1 MRDDSTMRYHF
12 DHPSRV
18 MHPRAMHGHSKISR
32 RQFLERLGLGF
43 AATMGYSPLGRAIH
57 KGHVAVIGGGYS
69 GATAAK
75 YLRLADPAIA
85 VSLFERNGKFISCP
99 GSNLVL
105 GGERTIAD
113 ISFGYDML
121 ALGYGISV
129 LHDEVTDIDPI
140 TRTVITAGGMQ
151 RAYDR
156 IIVAP
161 GIDFRW
167 EDIDGYDEGVTTVLP
182 HAWRTG
188 EQVLLLRRQLA
199 QMEDGGVVLIS
210 VPPKPFRCHAAPYER
225 ASQIAYY
232 LASEKPASRI
242 IILDANDDFSKQ
254 ALFEQGWAEYYP
266 GVITWVPN
274 AQDGRVIRADAATR
288 TLFTEFATYQGAVVN
303 LIPPQRAGVIA
314 QQVGLVDE
322 SGWCP
327 VNHRTFESTLHPGI
341 HVIGDACMA
350 GALPKSGYAANS
362 AAKICAAAVA
372 ASING
377 NSPAEPSFVNTCYS
391 LITPT
396 HGISAAM
403 VYRLEQGKIVK
414 VEGAGGYSP
423 LKASKIDRELEARYA
438 RSWIKSIT
446 TDIFS

>member
-1 MRDDSTMRYHF
+1 MYS
-12 DHPSRV
+12 
-18 MHPRAMHGHSKISR
+18 ASKIPR
-32 RQFLERLGLGF
+32 RQFVKWLGGGL
-43 AATMGYSPLGRAIH
+43 ATASMVGYPLIGRAIH
-57 KGHVAVIGGGYS
+57 KGRVAVIGGGYS

-75 YLRLADPAIA
+75 YLRIADTAIA
-85 VSLFERNGKFISCP
+85 VSLFEKNKRFISCP

-105 GGERTIAD
+105 GGERTIED

-121 ALGYGISV
+121 ASRHGVSV

-140 TRTVITAGGMQ
+140 TRLVTTASGIQ
-151 RAYDR
+151 QTFDR

-167 EDIDGYDEGVTTVLP
+167 KDIRGYDERVTTTLP

-199 QMEDGGVVLIS
+199 QLEDGGVVIIS

-232 LASEKPASRI
+232 LSNEKPKSKI
-242 IILDANDDFSKQ
+242 IILDANDSFVKQ
-254 ALFEQGWAEYYP
+254 ALFEQGWAEHYP
-266 GVITWVPN
+266 GIITWVPN
-274 AQDGRVIRADAATR
+274 AEGGGVVRVDAATR
-288 TLFTEFATYQGAVVN
+288 TLFTEFGKYQGDIVN
-303 LIPPQRAGVIA
+303 LIPPQKAGTIA
-314 QQVGLVDE
+314 QRIGLADE

-327 VNHRTFESTLHPGI
+327 INQQTFESTLHPGI
-341 HVIGDACMA
+341 HVIGDACLA
-350 GALPKSGYAANS
+350 GALPKSGYTANS

-372 ASING
+372 ALING
-377 NSPAEPSFVNTCYS
+377 NRPAEPSFVNTCYS

-403 VYRLEQGKIVK
+403 VYRLEAGEIVE
-414 VEGAGGYSP
+414 VEDVGSGYSP

>member
-1 MRDDSTMRYHF
+1 MAS
-12 DHPSRV
+12 
-18 MHPRAMHGHSKISR
+18 
-32 RQFLERLGLGF
+32 
-43 AATMGYSPLGRAIH
+43 MGYPLIGRAIH

-85 VSLFERNGKFISCP
+85 VTLFEKNKRFISCP

-105 GGERTIAD
+105 GGERTIED

-121 ALGYGISV
+121 ALRHGVSV
-129 LHDEVTDIDPI
+129 LHDEVTDIDPVA
-140 TRTVITAGGMQ
+140 RMVMTASGIR
-151 RAYDR
+151 RAFDR

-167 EDIDGYDEGVTTVLP
+167 EDIDGYDESITASLP

-199 QMEDGGVVLIS
+199 ELKNGGVVIIS

-232 LASEKPASRI
+232 LANEKPASKI
-242 IILDANDDFSKQ
+242 IILDANDSFSKQ

-266 GVITWVPN
+266 NTITRISN
-274 AQDGRVIRADAATR
+274 AEGGRVVSVDATMR
-288 TLFTEFATYQGAVVN
+288 TVFTEFEQYQGDIVN

-314 QQVGLVDE
+314 GRVGLADE

-327 VNHRTFESTLHPGI
+327 INQQTFESELHPGI
-341 HVIGDACMA
+341 HVIGDACLA

-372 ASING
+372 ALING
-377 NSPAEPSFVNTCYS
+377 NRPAEPSFVNTCYS
-391 LITPT
+391 LITPK

-403 VYRLEQGKIVK
+403 VYRLEAGEIVE

-423 LKASKIDRELEARYA
+423 LEASKIDRELEARYA

>member
-1 MRDDSTMRYHF
+1 MLN
-12 DHPSRV
+12 PK
-18 MHPRAMHGHSKISR
+18 KIPR
-32 RQFLERLGLGF
+32 RQFLRRLGGGL
-43 AATMGYSPLGRAIH
+43 AVASMGYPLIGRAIH

-85 VSLFERNGKFISCP
+85 VTLFEKNKRFISCP

-105 GGERTIAD
+105 GGERTIED

-121 ALGYGISV
+121 ALRHGVSV
-129 LHDEVTDIDPI
+129 LHDEVTDIDPVA
-140 TRTVITAGGMQ
+140 RMVMTASGIR
-151 RAYDR
+151 RAFDR

-167 EDIDGYDEGVTTVLP
+167 EDIDGYDESITASLP

-199 QMEDGGVVLIS
+199 ELKNGGVVIIS

-232 LASEKPASRI
+232 LANEKPASKI
-242 IILDANDDFSKQ
+242 IILDANDSFSKQ

-266 GVITWVPN
+266 NTITRISN
-274 AQDGRVIRADAATR
+274 AEGGRVVSVDATMR
-288 TLFTEFATYQGAVVN
+288 TVFTEFEQYQGDIVN

-314 QQVGLVDE
+314 GRVGLADE

-327 VNHRTFESTLHPGI
+327 INQQTFESELHPGI
-341 HVIGDACMA
+341 HVIGDACLA

-372 ASING
+372 ALING
-377 NSPAEPSFVNTCYS
+377 NRPAEPSFVNTCYS
-391 LITPT
+391 LITPK

-403 VYRLEQGKIVK
+403 VYRLEAGEIVE

-423 LKASKIDRELEARYA
+423 LEASKIDRELEARYA

>member
-1 MRDDSTMRYHF
+1 MDYNADNSSSILHRD
-12 DHPSRV
+12 
-18 MHPRAMHGHSKISR
+18 AKKIPR
-32 RQFLERLGLGF
+32 RQFVKWLGGSL
-43 AATMGYSPLGRAIH
+43 ATASLAYPLIGRAIH
-57 KGHVAVIGGGYS
+57 KGRVAVIGGGYS

-85 VSLFERNGKFISCP
+85 VTLFEKNRRFISCP

-105 GGERTIAD
+105 GGERTMED
-113 ISFGYDML
+113 ITFDYDML
-121 ALGYGISV
+121 ASRHGVSV
-129 LHDEVTDIDPI
+129 LHHEVTDIDPV
-140 TRTVITAGGMQ
+140 TRTVVTAGM
-151 RAYDR
+151 REIYDR

-167 EDIDGYDEGVTTVLP
+167 KDIEGYDESVTTTLP

-188 EQVLLLRRQLA
+188 EQVLLLRQQLA
-199 QMEDGGVVLIS
+199 QMEDGGTVIIS
-210 VPPKPFRCHAAPYER
+210 VPPQPFRCPAAPYER

-232 LASEKPASRI
+232 LANQKPASKI
-242 IILDANDDFSKQ
+242 IILDANNSFIKQ
-254 ALFEQGWAEYYP
+254 ALFEQGWAKYYP
-266 GVITWVPN
+266 GVITWIPN
-274 AQDGRVIRADAATR
+274 AGHVIRADAATC
-288 TLFTEFATYQGAVVN
+288 TLFTEFEQYQGTVVN
-303 LIPPQRAGVIA
+303 LIPPQRAGIIA
-314 QQVGLVDE
+314 GGVGLADA

-327 VNHRTFESTLHPGI
+327 INQQTFESTLHPGI
-341 HVIGDACMA
+341 HVIGDACIA

-372 ASING
+372 ALING
-377 NSPAEPSFVNTCYS
+377 NRPAEPSFVNTCYS

-403 VYRLEQGKIVK
+403 VYRLEAGEIVE

-423 LKASKIDRELEARYA
+423 LTASEIDRELEARYA

>member
-1 MRDDSTMRYHF
+1 MHRDHRHNIDNPSPTM
-12 DHPSRV
+12 
-18 MHPRAMHGHSKISR
+18 PRPAKIPR
-32 RQFLERLGLGF
+32 RRFVKWLGGSL
-43 AATMGYSPLGRAIH
+43 AAISMGYPLMGRAIH
-57 KGHVAVIGGGYS
+57 KGRVAVIGGGYS
-69 GATAAK
+69 GATVAK
-75 YLRLADPAIA
+75 YLRLADPAIG
-85 VSLFERNGKFISCP
+85 VTLFEKNKRFISCP

-105 GGERTIAD
+105 GGERRIED
-113 ISFGYDML
+113 ISFGYEML
-121 ALGYGISV
+121 ASRHGVSV
-129 LHDEVTDIDPI
+129 LRDEVTDIDPV
-140 TRTVITAGGMQ
+140 TRTIITAAGLRQ
-151 RAYDR
+151 AYDR

-167 EDIDGYDEGVTTVLP
+167 TDIDGYDETLSTTLP

-188 EQVLLLRRQLA
+188 EEVLGLRQQLA
-199 QMEDGGVVLIS
+199 RMEDGGVVLIS

-232 LASEKPASRI
+232 LAREKPASGI
-242 IILDANDDFSKQ
+242 IILDANDSFPKQ
-254 ALFEQGWAEYYP
+254 ALFEQGWAEHYP
-266 GVITWVPN
+266 NIITRVPG
-274 AQDGRVIRADAATR
+274 AEGGRVTRANAETH
-288 TLFTEFATYQGAVVN
+288 TLFTEFETYRGAVVN
-303 LIPPQRAGVIA
+303 LIPPQRAGAIA
-314 QQVGLVDE
+314 QRVGLTDE

-327 VNHRTFESTLHPGI
+327 VDQRTFESTLHPGV
-341 HVIGDACMA
+341 HVIGDACIA

-372 ASING
+372 ALING

-403 VYRLEQGKIVK
+403 VYRLEAGKIIE

-423 LKASKIDRELEARYA
+423 LTASDIDRELEARYA

>member
-1 MRDDSTMRYHF
+1 MHFTPPNPSTPKHNSSSIRLSDSTI
-12 DHPSRV
+12 P
-18 MHPRAMHGHSKISR
+18 R
-32 RQFLERLGLGF
+32 RQFLHWLGGGI
-43 AATMGYSPLGRAIH
+43 AVATMGGYPMVGRAIH
-57 KGHVAVIGGGYS
+57 KGRVAVVGGGYS

-75 YLRLADPAIA
+75 YLRLTDPAIA
-85 VSLFERNGKFISCP
+85 VTLFEKNRKFISCP

-105 GGERTIAD
+105 GGERTIED

-121 ALGYGISV
+121 ALRHGVSV
-129 LHDEVTDIDPI
+129 LHDEVIDIDPV
-140 TRTVITAGGMQ
+140 TRAVSTAGGLRQ
-151 RAYDR
+151 VFDR

-167 EDIDGYDEGVTTVLP
+167 EDVDSYDESVTTTLL

-188 EQVLLLRRQLA
+188 EQVLLLRQQLA
-199 QMEDGGVVLIS
+199 EMQDGGLVIIS

-232 LASEKPASRI
+232 LSNEKPKSRI
-242 IILDANDDFSKQ
+242 LILDANDSFIKQ
-254 ALFEQGWAEYYP
+254 ALFQQGWAEHYP
-266 GVITWVPN
+266 GKITWVPG

-288 TLFTEFATYQGAVVN
+288 TLFTEFGKHQGAIVN
-303 LIPPQRAGVIA
+303 LIPPQRAGIIA
-314 QQVGLVDE
+314 QRVGLVDQ

-327 VNHRTFESTLHPGI
+327 IDQRTFESTRHPGI
-341 HVIGDACMA
+341 HVIGDACAA

-372 ASING
+372 ALING
-377 NSPAEPSFVNTCYS
+377 NRPAEPSFVNTCYS

-396 HGISAAM
+396 HGVSAAM
-403 VYRLEQGKIVK
+403 VYRLKAGKIVE
-414 VEGAGGYSP
+414 VPGAGGYSP
-423 LKASKIDRELEARYA
+423 LTASEIDRELEARYA

>member
-1 MRDDSTMRYHF
+1 MRHHSSHSSPATGQGAKIPRRRF
-12 DHPSRV
+12 LQRV
-18 MHPRAMHGHSKISR
+18 G
-32 RQFLERLGLGF
+32 GL
-43 AATMGYSPLGRAIH
+43 AALSMGYPLIGRAIH
-57 KGHVAVIGGGYS
+57 KGRVAVVGGGYS

-85 VSLFERNGKFISCP
+85 VTLFEKDNRFLSCP

-105 GGERTIAD
+105 GGERTIED

-121 ALGYGISV
+121 SLRYGISV
-129 LHDEVTDIDPI
+129 LHDRVADIDPI
-140 TRTVITAGGMQ
+140 TRRISTDGGM
-151 RAYDR
+151 RRTYDR

-167 EDIDGYDEGVTTVLP
+167 EDIDGYDETAAATMP

-199 QMEDGGVVLIS
+199 EMQDGGVVLIS
-210 VPPKPFRCHAAPYER
+210 VPPKPFRCPAAPYER
-225 ASQIAYY
+225 ASQIAHY

-242 IILDANDDFSKQ
+242 IILDANDSFSKQ
-254 ALFEQGWAEYYP
+254 ALFEKGWAEHYP
-266 GVITWVPN
+266 GVITRIPN
-274 AQDGRVIRADAATR
+274 ARDGRVIRADAATR
-288 TLFTEFATYQGAVVN
+288 ALFTEFETHRGAVVN
-303 LIPPQRAGVIA
+303 IIPPQRAGIIA
-314 QQVGLVDE
+314 GRAGLTDA

-327 VNHRTFESTLHPGI
+327 IDHRTFESALHPGI

-372 ASING
+372 ALING

-403 VYRLEQGKIVK
+403 VYHLKDGRIVE
-414 VEGAGGYSP
+414 VEGAGGDSP
-423 LKASKIDRELEARYA
+423 LTASEIDRELEARYA